1 MIILKVNITKKDDD
15 FINVTLSDEK
25 ENETCEEIIAM
36 VTIREQLLKFLSDN
50 DKSKKEERNEE
61 K

>member
-25 ENETCEEIIAM
+25 ENETCEEITAM